1 MQQSSNIHNGKRR
14 PVTKRN
20 PQGGWAFPV
29 PLQIPQLKYEHK
41 IIHKIRLSAAR
52 SGVPAR
58 PYSSSPSISRG
69 TQLPRPVAGGPQ
81 QRPQAPR
88 APSSVLLTPQ
98 PPTPSAKPR
107 RVPVPLLP
115 TACRGRRRRG
125 RAVAAPDP
133 DLQPGPDRLPLT
145 DRFEKARLRRP
156 AQRRTSRLLFTPP
169 RRRYRR
175 CPRLLLL
182 WVLPATGEAR
192 ADVPPPVR
200 ASGGSRAPPLSPK
213 LRSWTRPVREEPR
226 TGRLPGSLQSKTQG
240 TLS

>member
-1 MQQSSNIHNGKRR
+1 MEK
-14 PVTKRN
+14 
-20 PQGGWAFPV
+20 GGLWQNETPMEGGPFPS
-29 PLQIPQLKYEHK
+29 LFRSHSWKYEHK
-41 IIHKIRLSAAR
+41 IIHKIRLRAAR

-69 TQLPRPVAGGPQ
+69 TQLPGHSPGDPSNDLRPLGRPPPSCWRPNRPPRQPSLGGSQSPG
-81 QRPQAPR
+81 PH
-88 APSSVLLTPQ
+88 
-98 PPTPSAKPR
+98 
-107 RVPVPLLP
+107 PLLP

-156 AQRRTSRLLFTPP
+156 AQRRTSRLHFTPP
-169 RRRYRR
+169 RRSHRR
-175 CPRLLLL
+175 RPRLLLL

-200 ASGGSRAPPLSPK
+200 ASGGSRAPPLPAK

-226 TGRLPGSLQSKTQG
+226 TGCQIRSKVKPGEPSHSAQPK
-240 TLS
+240 